1 MEYARIN
8 GLDLLT
14 VCPTLVF
21 GPILQYIANASTLVL
36 IKLLKAEAVLMA
48 YEKPEAEGRYICT
61 AHIKARDLVEELRSI
76 YPNKRTAK
84 VELGE
89 TSEAGF
95 EFPTCSWRNVD
106 LALRTAPQGLMAF

>member
-1 MEYARIN
+1 MIVAVR
-8 GLDLLT
+8 D
-14 VCPTLVF
+14 V
-21 GPILQYIANASTLVL
+21 
-36 IKLLKAEAVLMA
+36 AEAVLMA
-48 YEKPEAEGRYICT
+48 YEKPEAEGRYIGT

-76 YPNKRTAK
+76 YPNYNYPNKRTAK

>member
-1 MEYARIN
+1 MIVAVR
-8 GLDLLT
+8 D
-14 VCPTLVF
+14 V
-21 GPILQYIANASTLVL
+21 
-36 IKLLKAEAVLMA
+36 AEAVLMA